1 MAKNKHLTVEERTII
16 ADRLKENASFKSIAR
31 ELGKDNTTISKE
43 VKRHITISQK
53 GCFGKAYNNCKYR
66 YHCGEAFLCKECT
79 YPKYIKRCSLCS
91 KCNYSC
97 KKYEPDFCSRR
108 SKPPYVCN
116 GCPNRHKICTLEKH
130 IYVPTNAQK
139 AYELSLRESRTGMNI
154 TKDEVKQLDA
164 LFSPLLKKKQS
175 IHHICVNHQNSIM
188 VSKSTIYRLVD
199 SNLFEARN
207 IDMPRK
213 VRFAPRKRKKPF
225 KVDKACRIGR
235 TYDDYKTFIQN
246 NPDTPITQIDTVE
259 GKKGCKVLLTIH
271 LVKSECM
278 LAFIRDKNDSQS
290 VIDIIN
296 QLYLELTPE
305 VFYTLFPLLLG
316 DNGSEFSNPKAL
328 EFDEQGNRR
337 SHVFYCDPAASWQKG
352 SCERNH
358 GFIRMFIPRGA
369 SMKAYTQDDIQ
380 RMVNHI
386 NSYKRPSLGDKSP
399 YEMLAYMYGDK
410 ILSLLN
416 CHIIA
421 PDDVTLSP
429 AIFRKGGV
437 DYA

>member
-1 MAKNKHLTVEERTII
+1 
-16 ADRLKENASFKSIAR
+16 
-31 ELGKDNTTISKE
+31 
-43 VKRHITISQK
+43 
-53 GCFGKAYNNCKYR
+53 
-66 YHCGEAFLCKECT
+66 
-79 YPKYIKRCSLCS
+79 
-91 KCNYSC
+91 
-97 KKYEPDFCSRR
+97 
-108 SKPPYVCN
+108 
-116 GCPNRHKICTLEKH
+116 
-130 IYVPTNAQK
+130 
-139 AYELSLRESRTGMNI
+139 MNI

-164 LFSPLLKKKQS
+164 LFSPLLRKRQS
-175 IHHICVNHQNSIM
+175 IHHICVNHRDSIM
-188 VSKSTIYRLVD
+188 VSESTIYRLVD

-213 VRFAPRKRKKPF
+213 VRFAPRKKKKPF
-225 KVDKACRIGR
+225 KVDKTCRIGR
-235 TYDDYKTFIQN
+235 TYDDYKMFIQN
-246 NPDTPITQIDTVE
+246 NPDTTITQIDTVE

-290 VIDIIN
+290 VIDTFER
-296 QLYLELTPE
+296 LYLELMPDN
-305 VFYTLFPLLLG
+305 FCTLFPLLLG

-337 SHVFYCDPAASWQKG
+337 SHVFYCDSLASWQKG

-358 GFIRMFIPRGA
+358 SFIRMFLPKGV
-369 SMKAYTQDDIQ
+369 SMKAYTQNDIQ
-380 RMVNHI
+380 RMVDHI

-399 YEMLAYMYGDK
+399 YEMLTYMYGDK

-416 CHIIA
+416 CRPIA

-429 AIFRKGGV
+429 AIFRKAGT